1 MKHSTVI
8 LKLWQKLFNA
18 KDINIVKTYSNDAV
32 FLGTFAKNIKQGR
45 ALISTY
51 FVGLFKKEN
60 LNVQFTKEIYVNDI
74 EDGYIICGI
83 YNFSYTENGATQTV
97 RARYSFTIQY
107 INGKPFIIN
116 QHSSVVPE

>member
-1 MKHSTVI
+1 MKHSTAV

-18 KDINIVKTYSNDAV
+18 NDLNIVKTYSNDAV

-45 ALISTY
+45 SLILPY

-60 LNVQFTKEIYVNDI
+60 LKVDFTDEIFINDI
-74 EDGYIICGI
+74 EDGYIISGI
-83 YNFSYTENGATQTV
+83 YIFSYIENGETQKV

-107 INGKPFIIN
+107 INGKPYIIN

>member
-18 KDINIVKTYSNDAV
+18 NDINIVKTYSNDAV

-60 LNVQFTKEIYVNDI
+60 LNVQFTKEIYVKDI
-74 EDGYIICGI
+74 VAKNINIRIIHLI
-83 YNFSYTENGATQTV
+83 YL
-97 RARYSFTIQY
+97 
-107 INGKPFIIN
+107 
-116 QHSSVVPE
+116 

>member
-1 MKHSTVI
+1 MKHSTAV

-18 KDINIVKTYSNDAV
+18 NDLRIVNTYSNDAV

-74 EDGYIICGI
+74 EDGYIISGI
-83 YNFSYTENGATQTV
+83 YIFSYTENGAKQSV

-107 INGKPFIIN
+107 LNGKPFIIN
-116 QHSSVVPE
+116 QHSSIVPE

>member
-1 MKHSTVI
+1 MKYSTVI

-18 KDINIVKTYSNDAV
+18 NDINIVKTYSNDAV

-74 EDGYIICGI
+74 EDGYIVSGI
-83 YNFSYTENGATQTV
+83 YIFSYTENGATQSV

-107 INGKPFIIN
+107 INGKPYIIN
-116 QHSSVVPE
+116 QHSSIVPE

>member
-8 LKLWQKLFNA
+8 LKLWQKRFNA
-18 KDINIVKTYSNDAV
+18 KDLNIVNTYSNDAV

-45 ALISTY
+45 SLISTY

-74 EDGYIICGI
+74 EDGYIISGI
-83 YNFSYTENGATQTV
+83 YLFSYTENGENQKV

-107 INGKPFIIN
+107 INGKPYIIN

>member
-8 LKLWQKLFNA
+8 LKLWQKRFNA
-18 KDINIVKTYSNDAV
+18 KDLNIVKTYSNDAV

-74 EDGYIICGI
+74 EDGYIISGI
-83 YNFSYTENGATQTV
+83 YLFSYTENGENQKV

-107 INGKPFIIN
+107 LNGNPYIIN

>member
-18 KDINIVKTYSNDAV
+18 NDINIVKTYSNDAV

-74 EDGYIICGI
+74 EDGYIISGI
-83 YNFSYTENGATQTV
+83 YIFSYTENGAKQIV

-107 INGKPFIIN
+107 LNGKPFIIN
-116 QHSSVVPE
+116 QHSSIVPE

>member
-18 KDINIVKTYSNDAV
+18 NDINIVKTYSNDAV

-60 LNVQFTKEIYVNDI
+60 LKVDFTKEIYVNDI

>member
-18 KDINIVKTYSNDAV
+18 NDINIVKTYSNDAV

-74 EDGYIICGI
+74 EDGYIISGI
-83 YNFSYTENGATQTV
+83 YIFSYTENGAKQSV

-107 INGKPFIIN
+107 LNGKPFIIN
-116 QHSSVVPE
+116 QHSSIVPE

>member
-1 MKHSTVI
+1 MKHSTVV

-18 KDINIVKTYSNDAV
+18 NDINIVKTYSNDAV

-45 ALISTY
+45 SLIATY

-60 LNVQFTKEIYVNDI
+60 LKVDFTKEIYVNDI

>member
-1 MKHSTVI
+1 MKYSTVI

-18 KDINIVKTYSNDAV
+18 NDINIVKKYSNDAV

-74 EDGYIICGI
+74 EDGYIISGI
-83 YNFSYTENGATQTV
+83 YVFSYTENGETQKV

-107 INGKPFIIN
+107 IGSKPFIIN
-116 QHSSVVPE
+116 QHSSIVPE